1 MKLSLS
7 LYFTKMYF
15 PIVSNHIFLLMS
27 NFYGH
32 CLLWRRSHIVV
43 LLSEWAMVTIEY
55 ERPVNPQRSLPSFT
69 RYSSLLAF
77 VCFGTSSVVQR
88 LVTISSNRFEC
99 YTEYWQ
105 VIILFFG
112 ANLSFVSQCLT
123 EDDKHLT
130 IISEWRVR
138 KEKALP
144 CRNVL
149 ERLIGPSWKFGGKFF
164 SLEREHLT
172 VWICKLFPVDLK
184 I

>member
-1 MKLSLS
+1 MLPIFACLRINLYPHNLAAISVSKWYFRWNRFIELLNVQELNNQLWKMKVSLS

-15 PIVSNHIFLLMS
+15 PIVSNHIFFLMS

-69 RYSSLLAF
+69 RYSSLLSS

-88 LVTISSNRFEC
+88 PVTISSNRFEC

-112 ANLSFVSQCLT
+112 ANLSFVS
-123 EDDKHLT
+123 
-130 IISEWRVR
+130 
-138 KEKALP
+138 
-144 CRNVL
+144 
-149 ERLIGPSWKFGGKFF
+149 
-164 SLEREHLT
+164 
-172 VWICKLFPVDLK
+172 
-184 I
+184 

>member
-1 MKLSLS
+1 
-7 LYFTKMYF
+7 
-15 PIVSNHIFLLMS
+15 
-27 NFYGH
+27 
-32 CLLWRRSHIVV
+32 
-43 LLSEWAMVTIEY
+43 MVTIEY
-55 ERPVNPQRSLPSFT
+55 ERPLNPQRSLPSFT

-130 IISEWRVR
+130 IISEWRAR

-149 ERLIGPSWKFGGKFF
+149 ERLIGLS
-164 SLEREHLT
+164 
-172 VWICKLFPVDLK
+172 
-184 I
+184 